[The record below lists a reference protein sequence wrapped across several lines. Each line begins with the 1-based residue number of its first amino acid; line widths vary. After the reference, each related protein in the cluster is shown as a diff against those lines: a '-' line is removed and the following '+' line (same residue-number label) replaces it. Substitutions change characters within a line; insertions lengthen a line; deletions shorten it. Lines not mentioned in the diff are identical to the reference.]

1 VLETENNP
9 SLERFEAEALP
20 HFDDLYRTAV
30 RVIGDRQTA
39 EDLVQETYLEG
50 WKSFHRFDPRT
61 NCRAWLFKILFHVIH
76 HHRRKWFR
84 FKFTGEEESM
94 LEQTLVYEPP
104 IPEHITDEDMLAAL
118 DKVPQNYR
126 DVLLLADVQEFSYKE
141 VADTL
146 NIPVGTVMSR
156 LSRGRAVLRTQLGAT
171 SKPVQADITQQAARS
186 ASI

>member
-1 VLETENNP
+1 
-9 SLERFEAEALP
+9 
-20 HFDDLYRTAV
+20 
-30 RVIGDRQTA
+30 
-39 EDLVQETYLEG
+39 
-50 WKSFHRFDPRT
+50 
-61 NCRAWLFKILFHVIH
+61 
-76 HHRRKWFR
+76 
-84 FKFTGEEESM
+84 M

-156 LSRGRAVLRTQLGAT
+156 LSRGRAVLRTQLTVMDKT
-171 SKPVQADITQQAARS
+171 SEKEMTKAAASHAS
-186 ASI
+186 A